1 MVIDHTEMERTASE
15 LRKKMVNLKT
25 RRMVETEHTKTERI
39 YNRNGDLSKIGIKG
53 IIYSKLM
60 IFSPA
65 ASIINFRDSNFHVY
79 MRNTP
84 VSAGF
89 SNANLEDI
97 QELLAEMK
105 SMWAFSVDGCW
116 IAGVDGCCGLNF
128 NTEFPC
134 Y

>member
-1 MVIDHTEMERTASE
+1 MFIDYTEMERTASE
-15 LRKKMVNLKT
+15 LHTKMVNLKT
-25 RRMVETEHTKTERI
+25 RRTVETEHTKTERI

-84 VSAGF
+84 VLQASLMQIWKIF
-89 SNANLEDI
+89 
-97 QELLAEMK
+97 K
-105 SMWAFSVDGCW
+105 SF
-116 IAGVDGCCGLNF
+116 
-128 NTEFPC
+128 
-134 Y
+134 